1 MLLLNSFCA
10 WYLDYFND
18 FNVVYIQI
26 ASDKPST
33 YKTDAKTNNFWPS
46 AKNLLGLHNL
56 LQCSFKFSI
65 LSSTYNWVVWGFF
78 NSFLQVKRSFHQIAQ
93 WLKRHGMNIS

>member
-1 MLLLNSFCA
+1 MLLLNSSCA

-33 YKTDAKTNNFWPS
+33 YKTHAKPNNFWPS
-46 AKNLLGLHNL
+46 AKNLFGLHNL

-65 LSSTYNWVVWGFF
+65 LSSTYNWVVWGFL
-78 NSFLQVKRSFHQIAQ
+78 NSFLQVKRRFHQIPQ